1 MKMNRPE
8 VEESG
13 WSPVWLIPVVA
24 LLIGVWMVYSTMANQ
39 GPLIKVQFATA
50 EGLEAGKTRI
60 KTRSVDIG
68 TVESVMLNPGLD
80 GITVTARIDKTAEP
94 LLTRDARLWV
104 VRPRV
109 GTTGVSGL
117 GTLLSGAYIELDPG
131 TAEAGARQFTGLED
145 VPLTSPGTPGLA
157 LKLFS
162 DSSHSLT
169 VADPVLYQ
177 GFRVGQVESASFDAD
192 MKQAVYQIFIDA
204 PYDRLIT
211 TNTRFWNVAGIQLDA
226 SAEGVNVTTGSLA
239 SLLAGGITFDV
250 PPDLPVGQK
259 VDGSQPFHLHAN
271 QRSAFER
278 RHQYRAEYLILLEDS
293 VRGLT
298 VGAPVEY
305 RGIRIGSVAQ
315 INVKGVERSGNSELD
330 KMIPVLIYLE
340 PGRIGYGDSQQGLD
354 AFRNDFVTWVADGLS
369 AKLQTGNLLSGSQ
382 FVAINFHD
390 DELPDFPDIYS
401 GYSVI
406 PTSQEGL
413 EQISYKLEK
422 LLDKVNGLPLE
433 DTLQQANQVLAQLN
447 ATLQRVEQ
455 LGHHTNGLLADES
468 TRRLPEQL
476 SETLETMNQA
486 LSGVGPNSENYRQAR
501 QLMTE
506 LRAALGDLQPLLH
519 ELNNKPSALLFSEP
533 RSEDIQPLAP

>member
-1 MKMNRPE
+1 MEASRPE

-13 WSPVWLIPVVA
+13 WSPVWLIPLVA
-24 LLIGVWMVYSTMANQ
+24 LLIGIWMVYSSMANQ
-39 GPLIKVQFATA
+39 GPLITITFATA

-80 GITVTARIDKTAEP
+80 GITVTARIDKTAES
-94 LLTRDARLWV
+94 LLTQDARLWV
-104 VRPRV
+104 VRPRI

-117 GTLLSGAYIELDPG
+117 DTLLSGAYIELDPG
-131 TAEAGARQFTGLED
+131 KESAGAKTFTGLED
-145 VPLTSPGTPGLA
+145 IPLTSPGTPGLA

-162 DSSHSLT
+162 DTSHSLT

-192 MKQAVYQIFIDA
+192 MKQAVYQVFIDA

-211 TNTRFWNVAGIQLDA
+211 ENTRFWNVAGIEFDA
-226 SAEGVNVTTGSLA
+226 SADGLRVTTGSLA
-239 SLLAGGITFDV
+239 SMLAGGITFDV
-250 PPDLPVGQK
+250 PPDLPLGQRS
-259 VDGSQPFHLHAN
+259 DGDQPFHLHPDK
-271 QRSAFER
+271 RSAFEHR
-278 RHQYRAEYLILLEDS
+278 YQYRAEYLVLLEDS

-298 VGAPVEY
+298 TGAPVEY
-305 RGIRIGSVAQ
+305 RGIRIGTVAK
-315 INVKGVERSGNSELD
+315 INVDGIERSGDSHLD

-354 AFRNDFVTWVADGLS
+354 RFRNDFVGWIAAGLS

-390 DELPDFPDIYS
+390 DELPEFPEYYS

-413 EQISYKLEK
+413 EQITHKIEK

-433 DTLQQANQVLAQLN
+433 NTMQQTNQMLVQLN
-447 ATLQRVEQ
+447 ATLEKIEQ
-455 LGHHTNGLLADES
+455 FGHHTNSLLADEN
-468 TRRLPEQL
+468 TRQLPAQL
-476 SETLETMNQA
+476 ADTLRSMDKA
-486 LSGVGPNSENYRQAR
+486 LAGVGPESENYRQAR
-501 QLMTE
+501 QLMTD
-506 LRAALGDLQPLLH
+506 LQAALGDLQPLLH

-533 RSEDIQPLAP
+533 KGDDIQPVAP

>member
-1 MKMNRPE
+1 M
-8 VEESG
+8 
-13 WSPVWLIPVVA
+13 
-24 LLIGVWMVYSTMANQ
+24 
-39 GPLIKVQFATA
+39 
-50 EGLEAGKTRI
+50 
-60 KTRSVDIG
+60 
-68 TVESVMLNPGLD
+68 
-80 GITVTARIDKTAEP
+80 
-94 LLTRDARLWV
+94 
-104 VRPRV
+104 
-109 GTTGVSGL
+109 
-117 GTLLSGAYIELDPG
+117 
-131 TAEAGARQFTGLED
+131 
-145 VPLTSPGTPGLA
+145 
-157 LKLFS
+157 
-162 DSSHSLT
+162 
-169 VADPVLYQ
+169 
-177 GFRVGQVESASFDAD
+177 
-192 MKQAVYQIFIDA
+192 
-204 PYDRLIT
+204 
-211 TNTRFWNVAGIQLDA
+211 
-226 SAEGVNVTTGSLA
+226 
-239 SLLAGGITFDV
+239 
-250 PPDLPVGQK
+250 
-259 VDGSQPFHLHAN
+259 
-271 QRSAFER
+271 
-278 RHQYRAEYLILLEDS
+278 
-293 VRGLT
+293 
-298 VGAPVEY
+298 EY

-340 PGRIGYGDSQQGLD
+340 PGRIDYGDSQQGLD
-354 AFRNDFVTWVADGLS
+354 TFRNDFVTWVADGLS

-390 DELPDFPDIYS
+390 DELPDFPEYHA
-401 GYSVI
+401 GYPVI

-433 DTLQQANQVLAQLN
+433 DTLQQANQVLVQLN